1 MIVRLLRLTLNRGT
15 SNIYYS
21 PMILPVF
28 LKTLAILLHS
38 SGSSTL
44 SLPQMTSE
52 LWDLLLAV
60 RAPALSDSAILEGV
74 VFAMLMLLEVNE
86 NQQRL
91 VHDHGRELL
100 ETQEWV
106 KMVFDRTGGGSDE
119 EERVRTLAAGVLVKC
134 GEVVEKYQ
142 GSLMGEMMDF

>member
-1 MIVRLLRLTLNRGT
+1 M
-15 SNIYYS
+15 YYS
-21 PMILPVF
+21 PVVLPVF

-52 LWDLLLAV
+52 LWDLLLSI
-60 RAPALSDSAILEGV
+60 RAPALTDAAILEGV
-74 VFAMLMLLEVNE
+74 LFAFLMLLEVNE

-91 VHDHGRELL
+91 VHEHGRELL

-106 KMVFDRTGGGSDE
+106 KMVFDRTGGGNDE
-119 EERVRTLAAGVLVKC
+119 EERVRTLAAGVLVRC

-142 GSLMGEMMDF
+142 GSLMGDMMDF